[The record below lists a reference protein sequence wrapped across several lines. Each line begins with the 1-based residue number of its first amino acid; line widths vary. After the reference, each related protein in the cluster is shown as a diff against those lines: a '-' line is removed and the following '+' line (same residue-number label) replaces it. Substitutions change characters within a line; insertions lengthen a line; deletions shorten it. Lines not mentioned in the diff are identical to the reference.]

1 MQAKVHSQPHITEC
15 DRETVT
21 LGKYAGGDVQKLP
34 DRTHMSRPGTT
45 FCLSRLRLYCRHS
58 VLKDPTNYSFV
69 GNISSPCYLMI
80 GWSAGPSLPGVS
92 ERNWS
97 PRCCPQTKM
106 QLSCSAVAFC
116 DRMHAS
122 FRRQPRHAS
131 CSQSRRRLRRFD
143 GGVGFWRLAE
153 TDGWIMK
160 GRAT

>member
-1 MQAKVHSQPHITEC
+1 MSQTPSTTSTSTATRPSDISTAAAATTEPTAIVNGSFPLCNISVIQLFCICSWPRMQAKVHSQPHITEC

-80 GWSAGPSLPGVS
+80 GWSAGPSLPGAS

-97 PRCCPQTKM
+97 PRNPQTKM
-106 QLSCSAVAFC
+106 QLSC
-116 DRMHAS
+116 
-122 FRRQPRHAS
+122 
-131 CSQSRRRLRRFD
+131 
-143 GGVGFWRLAE
+143 
-153 TDGWIMK
+153 
-160 GRAT
+160 

>member
-1 MQAKVHSQPHITEC
+1 MQAKVYSQPHITEC

-69 GNISSPCYLMI
+69 GNISSPCYFMI
-80 GWSAGPSLPGVS
+80 GWSAGPSLPGAS

-97 PRCCPQTKM
+97 PRNPQTKM

-122 FRRQPRHAS
+122 FRRRAMPVALKVGGGCGASMAVSVFGALPRP
-131 CSQSRRRLRRFD
+131 
-143 GGVGFWRLAE
+143 
-153 TDGWIMK
+153 TDGS
-160 GRAT
+160 